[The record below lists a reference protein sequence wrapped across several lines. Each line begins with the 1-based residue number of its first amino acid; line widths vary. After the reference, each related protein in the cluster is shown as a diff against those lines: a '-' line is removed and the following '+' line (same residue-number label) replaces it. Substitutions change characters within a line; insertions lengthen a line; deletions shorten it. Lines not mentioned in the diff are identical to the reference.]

1 MMVSLRSS
9 LVAVACLGLAA
20 ITAACTGDKSTPA
33 APSCSFSIAQPTTTF
48 GPEGGTGTATVTA
61 ASGCA
66 WTSTSS
72 AAFLTISQGAT
83 GSGNGSVTFAVAVNT
98 GAERTATLAIAGTS
112 LTITQRA
119 AATPTTTG
127 TLAAPSAKSP
137 IGGAFVDPGTPTLV
151 VNNAASTGSVG
162 TVTYRFELSDLATFP
177 ADAARTFSQDGVA
190 QGSGTTSWVVNHD
203 LGPNIVW
210 YWHALATNGTLTTA
224 YSATET
230 FTTAGACTF
239 TLSST
244 SATATA
250 AGGTG
255 TLTVTTTSA
264 CAWTAVSNASFIT
277 VTAGASGTGNGT
289 VTYSVAANTGAARTG
304 TLTVAGQTVTITQ
317 DAAGSCVYTLSATSA
332 TVSGGGATSNVTVTT
347 DGTCAWTAVSNASF
361 ISVTAGSSRTGSGT
375 VTFAVTANPG
385 ASTRTGT
392 LTIAGQT
399 FTVTQNPAVGLV
411 ASFQMFDPA
420 SQSGATTDC
429 RFRSATASPSTCTLQ
444 STSFTLGAN
453 TIVSYAWTVQ
463 YTYGT
468 IKTISGS
475 SSTLAI
481 TDTCGGTTSTAD
493 GVAQPLSVTLTVTDN
508 LGATATATAGVGSQ
522 PALQVRLYTCGS

>member
-1 MMVSLRSS
+1 MMVSPRSF
-9 LVAVACLGLAA
+9 LVAVAYLGLMV
-20 ITAACTGDKSTPA
+20 ITAACGSSTSTPA
-33 APSCSFSIAQPTTTF
+33 APSCSFSITQPTTTF

-72 AAFLTISQGAT
+72 AAFVTISQGAT

-112 LTITQRA
+112 ITITQRA
-119 AATPTTTG
+119 AASPTTTG

-162 TVTYRFELSDLATFP
+162 AVTYRFEISDLPTFP
-177 ADAARTFSQDGVA
+177 TDAARTFFQDGVA
-190 QGSGTTSWVVNHD
+190 QGGGTTSWIVNHN
-203 LGPNIVW
+203 LGSNVLW
-210 YWHALATNGTLTTA
+210 YWHARATNGTLTTE

-230 FTTAGACTF
+230 FSTASPCTF

-244 SATATA
+244 AAPATA

-264 CAWTAVSNASFIT
+264 CGWTAVSNAAFIT
-277 VTAGASGTGNGT
+277 VTAGASGTGSGT
-289 VTYSVAANTGAARTG
+289 VTYSVAANAGAARTG
-304 TLTVAGQTVTITQ
+304 TLTIAGQTVTITQ
-317 DAAGSCVYTLSATSA
+317 DAAGSCAYTLSATSA
-332 TVSGGGATSNVTVTT
+332 TVSGGGGTTNVNVTT
-347 DGTCAWTAVSNASF
+347 DGTCPWTAVSNASF
-361 ISVTAGSSRTGSGT
+361 ISVTTGSSGTGNGT
-375 VTFAVTANPG
+375 VTFAVTSNPG

-420 SQSGATTDC
+420 SQSGSTTDC
-429 RFRSATASPSTCTLQ
+429 RFRSATALPSTCTLQ
-444 STSFTLGAN
+444 STSFTFGAN

-463 YTYGT
+463 YTYDT
-468 IKTISGS
+468 IKSITGS
-475 SSTLAI
+475 NSTLAI
-481 TDTCGGTTSTAD
+481 TDTCGGIASTAD
-493 GVAQPLSVTLTVTDN
+493 GAAQPLSVTLTVTDN
-508 LGATATATAGVGSQ
+508 LGSTATATSSVGSQ